1 MPACI
6 HCYEQTKQKGKGE
19 EMSYLTANNVVKN
32 FKNLKALKGVDVDV
46 EKGELVTL
54 LGPSGCGKSTLLRII
69 AGLETLDSGDIT
81 INGKSIVG
89 LPANKRNLGMVFQQY
104 SLFPNMTVAENVAFG
119 LKMKKVPDAE
129 IKTKVEEMLSL
140 VELSEKNKSYP
151 DELSGG
157 QQQRVAIAR
166 ALVVQPDVLL
176 LDEPLSALDAKIR
189 LSLRTFIRDIQQKLK
204 ITTIFVTHD
213 QEEAMSVS
221 DRIFVMDAGVI
232 VQSGKPQEMYQNP
245 NSKFVAGFL
254 GTFNF
259 LKPEMLGLAAGSPQV
274 LVRPEHIE
282 ILPDGGEGRGI
293 FRGIVQNVFFLGN
306 ISRLKVLVGDTIVL
320 IDTLNT
326 ESDNFA
332 AGQNITIRIP
342 DEKFIQFKD

>member
-1 MPACI
+1 
-6 HCYEQTKQKGKGE
+6 
-19 EMSYLTANNVVKN
+19 MSYLTAKNVVKSY
-32 FKNLKALKGVDVDV
+32 KSLKALKGVDVDV

-89 LPANKRNLGMVFQQY
+89 LPVNKRNLGMVFQQY

-119 LKMKKVPDAE
+119 LKMKKIPENE
-129 IKTKVEEMLSL
+129 IKTKVADMLNL
-140 VELSEKNKSYP
+140 VKLSEKAKSYT

-189 LSLRTFIRDIQQKLK
+189 LSLRTLIRDIQQKLK

-232 VQSGKPQEMYQNP
+232 VQSGKPQEIYKNP
-245 NSKFVAGFL
+245 NCKFVAGFL

-259 LKPEMLGLAAGSPQV
+259 LKPEMLGLPAGSSQV

-282 ILPDGGEGRGI
+282 ILPDGGEGKGM
-293 FRGIVQNVFFLGN
+293 FHGTVQNVFFLGN
-306 ISRLKVLVGDTIVL
+306 ISRLKVIVGDSTVL

-326 ESDNFA
+326 ESNNFA
-332 AGQNITIRIP
+332 AGQSIALRIP